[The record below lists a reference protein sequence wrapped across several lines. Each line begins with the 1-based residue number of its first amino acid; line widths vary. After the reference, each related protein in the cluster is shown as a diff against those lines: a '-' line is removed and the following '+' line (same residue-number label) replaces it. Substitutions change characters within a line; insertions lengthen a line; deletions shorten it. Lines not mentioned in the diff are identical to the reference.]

1 MDFALAALTFGLVAG
16 LKPGPLGVLVIHE
29 TMAKGN
35 LQGFMA
41 SLAPLLTDGPII
53 VLALLLTLQ
62 LNDLNWFISI
72 ISIIGS
78 AYLVRISY
86 QILRSPNSINPI
98 SQVDS
103 KASLVA
109 AVKINFLNPAPYIFW
124 LTIGTSYILMGSE
137 LEVVIFIACALLSLC
152 ATKFIVAV
160 TIKNLGEKFSPKVY
174 ATILK
179 SLSLPLLLFSA
190 QLLYSGVTAWI

>member
-86 QILRSPNSINPI
+86 QILRAPNSINPT

-137 LEVVIFIACALLSLC
+137 LEVAIFIACALLSLC